1 MLKGVDVKYLKHFFK
16 FAKKYKKSAIL
27 GIAMLPLTVLTSLLF
42 PWLIIQIIDVHLSE
56 GDMGGLLEYVSYLVA
71 VLVMSYVVD
80 TTYSYNLRKT
90 GQNTVTDM
98 RSVLFDR
105 VLKLP
110 RSYFDG
116 TPIGVT
122 LSRLTSDL
130 ETIGETFVQSVVGLV
145 KDTLNTIALLVMM
158 FLIDWQLTLIVLIVM
173 PPVMYLTVYV
183 RNRLRELYLL
193 TRSALARGVGF
204 LQEVLFGMKTVQMYR
219 AEIQVEE
226 KFKSYT
232 DEFLHAQK
240 KINKY
245 DAILFSFISG
255 ITSVTIALLIWY
267 GSEQVIEGALTLG
280 VLIAFINTLEKVFV
294 PIRDF
299 TSQIASIQSSFA
311 AFDHIEELFAQPTA
325 EEGRQLL
332 PAKEV
337 KRQLTQFETLEF
349 RNVSFRYKDD
359 APYVLNNVSFVLEK
373 GHQIALVG
381 STGSGKSTILR
392 LISRT
397 YLNYEGSILLNGIE
411 LSEIAVEDSM
421 HLFSLMMQE
430 VHLFEESIE
439 FNIALGKPEIESKDV
454 EQSAEYVYANRF
466 IDKLPGRYDFKIEK
480 NGSNLSVGQTQ
491 LISFARAVAQGG
503 QVMMLDEA
511 TSSVDSITESLI
523 QKAMQRLFNDKTVIA
538 IAHRLSTVR
547 HSDMI
552 LVLEKGEIVERG
564 NHKQLLAHNGL
575 YAGLLNETI
584 KSPTQNIEIVKPQ
597 RDR

>member
-27 GIAMLPLTVLTSLLF
+27 GIAMLPLTVVTSLLF
-42 PWLIIQIIDVHLSE
+42 PWLIIQIIDVHLSQ
-56 GDMGGLLEYVSYLVA
+56 GDMQGLLEYVAYLVA
-71 VLVMSYVVD
+71 VLVMSYLVD

-110 RSYFDG
+110 RSYFDS

-130 ETIGETFVQSVVGLV
+130 ETVGETFVQSVVGLV

-158 FLIDWQLTLIVLIVM
+158 FLIDWKLTLIVLFVM

-219 AEIQVEE
+219 AESQVEE

-332 PAKEV
+332 PSQEV

-349 RNVSFRYKDD
+349 RNVSFRYKGD

-411 LSEIAVEDSM
+411 LSDIAVEDSM

-454 EQSAEYVYANRF
+454 EQSAQYVYANRF

-547 HSDMI
+547 HSDLI

-564 NHKQLLAHNGL
+564 NHKQLLALNGL

-584 KSPTQNIEIVKPQ
+584 KSSTENIETANQ
-597 RDR
+597 

>member
-16 FAKKYKKSAIL
+16 FAKEYKKSAIL

-42 PWLIIQIIDVHLSE
+42 PWLIIQIIDVHLSQ

-110 RSYFDG
+110 RSYFDS

-219 AEIQVEE
+219 AEAQVEE

-267 GSEQVIEGALTLG
+267 GSEQVIQGALTLG

-332 PAKEV
+332 PTKEV
-337 KRQLTQFETLEF
+337 KRQLKQFERLEF

-491 LISFARAVAQGG
+491 LISFARAVAQGA

-547 HSDMI
+547 YSDMI
-552 LVLEKGEIVERG
+552 LVLEKGEIVEQG
-564 NHKQLLAHNGL
+564 NHKQLLALNGL

-584 KSPTQNIEIVKPQ
+584 KSPTQNIEIINQ
-597 RDR
+597 

>member
-16 FAKKYKKSAIL
+16 FAKKYKNSAIL

-42 PWLIIQIIDVHLSE
+42 PWLIIQIIDVHLSQ
-56 GDMGGLLEYVSYLVA
+56 GDMDGLLEYVSYLVA
-71 VLVMSYVVD
+71 VLVMSYLVD

-110 RSYFDG
+110 RNYFDG

-183 RNRLRELYLL
+183 RNKLRELYLL

-219 AEIQVEE
+219 AETQVEE

-255 ITSVTIALLIWY
+255 ITSITIALMIWY

-311 AFDHIEELFAQPTA
+311 AFDHIEELFAQPTE
-325 EEGRQLL
+325 EEGRKLL
-332 PAKEV
+332 PNKEV
-337 KRQLTQFETLEF
+337 SPQLTQFETLEF
-349 RNVSFRYKDD
+349 RNVSFRYKED
-359 APYVLNNVSFVLEK
+359 APYVLNDVSFVLEK

-397 YLNYEGSILLNGIE
+397 YLDYEGSILLNGIE
-411 LSEIAVEDSM
+411 LSDIAVEDSM
-421 HLFSLMMQE
+421 HLFSLMMQD

-439 FNIALGKPEIESKDV
+439 FNIALGKPDIESKDV
-454 EQSAEYVYANRF
+454 EQSAQYVYANRF

-552 LVLEKGEIVERG
+552 LVLDKGEIIERG
-564 NHKQLLAHNGL
+564 SHNELLALNGL

-584 KSPTQNIEIVKPQ
+584 DSSTENIAVKN
-597 RDR
+597 

>member
-1 MLKGVDVKYLKHFFK
+1 MLKGVDLKYLKHFFK
-16 FAKKYKKSAIL
+16 FAKKYKGSAIL
-27 GIAMLPLTVLTSLLF
+27 GIAMLPLSVITSLLF
-42 PWLIIQIIDVHLSE
+42 PWLIIQVIDVQLSH
-56 GDMGGLLEYVSYLVA
+56 GDMDGLLEYVFYLVI
-71 VLVMSYVVD
+71 VLVASYVVD

-90 GQNTVTDM
+90 GQYTITDM
-98 RSVLFDR
+98 RSVLFAR

-110 RSYFDG
+110 RSYFDN

-145 KDTLNTIALLVMM
+145 KDSINTIALLVMM
-158 FLIDWQLTLIVLIVM
+158 FFIDWQLTLIVLVIM

-183 RNRLRELYLL
+183 RNRLRALYKV
-193 TRSALARGVGF
+193 TRSTLARGIGF

-219 AEIQVEE
+219 AEEQVE
-226 KFKSYT
+226 KRYQGYT
-232 DEFLHAQK
+232 DEFLRAQK

-255 ITSVTIALLIWY
+255 ITSVTIAIMIWY

-311 AFDHIEELFAQPTA
+311 AFDHIEELFVEPTE
-325 EEGRQLL
+325 EEGRNLL
-332 PAKEV
+332 PSNKVE
-337 KRQLTQFETLEF
+337 KQLEQFVSLEF
-349 RNVSFRYKDD
+349 KNVSFRYKDD
-359 APYVLNNVSFVLEK
+359 SPYVLKNVSFVLQK

-392 LISRT
+392 LISKT
-397 YLNYEGSILLNGIE
+397 YQDYQGSILLNGIE
-411 LSEIAVEDSM
+411 LSQISSEDSA
-421 HLFSLMMQE
+421 HLFSMMMQD
-430 VHLFEESIE
+430 VHLFEESIQ
-439 FNIALGKPEIESKDV
+439 FNIALGKAHLSRTDV
-454 EQSAEYVYANRF
+454 EQAARYVYADKF
-466 IDKLPGRYDFKIEK
+466 IEQLPQGYDFHLEK

-503 QVMMLDEA
+503 QLMMLDEA
-511 TSSVDSITESLI
+511 TSSVDSITEDFI
-523 QKAMQRLFNDKTVIA
+523 QKAMQRLFKEKTVIA

-547 HSDMI
+547 HSDTI
-552 LVLEKGEIVERG
+552 LVLDKGQVVEQG
-564 NHKQLLAHNGL
+564 NHQQLVIQNGV
-575 YAGLLNETI
+575 YAGLLKE
-584 KSPTQNIEIVKPQ
+584 SIVATN
-597 RDR
+597 DS